1 MEGIDRAE
9 LERAARRIMEMN
21 ARAQSAVQ
29 RGGEPHSPSRTS
41 PQENSKGRHEKP
53 TEAPQKSANK
63 NGLHPSAQLPFK
75 PTHSGGTGRG
85 NSIFDIINFKGLVGD
100 SDRTLLAGIM
110 LLLGADA
117 ADEKLMLA
125 LLYIML

>member
-1 MEGIDRAE
+1 MEGIDRVE

-29 RGGEPHSPSRTS
+29 RSGEPHT
-41 PQENSKGRHEKP
+41 PQHEKNKGRHEKRP
-53 TEAPQKSANK
+53 EASEKNVDKNEEHSLTQSVFKS
-63 NGLHPSAQLPFK
+63 L
-75 PTHSGGTGRG
+75 GGGNSGRG
-85 NSIFDIINFKGLVGD
+85 NSIFDVINFKGLIGD
-100 SDRTLLAGIM
+100 KDRTLLAGIM